1 MTLAAA
7 GASVIL
13 SARREAQLSDVAAA
27 IISAGGTCST
37 LALDVADASSIAAI
51 NGYLGQVDI
60 LVNNAGLV
68 REGPALDQ
76 SENDWDS
83 VMDTNLKG
91 MFLLSRAVGRAMRDR
106 KRGGSI
112 INIASILGLRQTG
125 NVLPYAVSKAGVI
138 QLTKTMALELSRYG
152 IRVNALAPG
161 YFDTNLNGEFWSTDA
176 GKSMLRRVPQR
187 RLGKLDELDGP
198 LLLLASDASSYMTG
212 SILTVDG
219 GHLLSPL

>member
-1 MTLAAA
+1 
-7 GASVIL
+7 
-13 SARREAQLSDVAAA
+13 
-27 IISAGGTCST
+27 
-37 LALDVADASSIAAI
+37 
-51 NGYLGQVDI
+51 
-60 LVNNAGLV
+60 
-68 REGPALDQ
+68 
-76 SENDWDS
+76 
-83 VMDTNLKG
+83 
-91 MFLLSRAVGRAMRDR
+91 
-106 KRGGSI
+106 
-112 INIASILGLRQTG
+112 
-125 NVLPYAVSKAGVI
+125 
-138 QLTKTMALELSRYG
+138 MALELSRYG